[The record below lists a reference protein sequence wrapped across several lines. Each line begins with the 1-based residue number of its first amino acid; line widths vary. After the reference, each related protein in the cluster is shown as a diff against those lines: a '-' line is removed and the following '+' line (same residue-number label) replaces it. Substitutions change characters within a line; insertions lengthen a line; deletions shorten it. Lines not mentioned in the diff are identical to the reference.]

1 MTKNQNIMKIVSL
14 SILASLLFSVQGFS
28 QTESYYTDN
37 NCLFIYFRINSS
49 KLKIYYGNG
58 MEEEV
63 SGDPQILAA
72 TVTNKFLKNGYVL
85 HDVSGNNDS
94 AQLPGD
100 FFFFVR
106 KEQEK

>member
-1 MTKNQNIMKIVSL
+1 MKIIFM
-14 SILASLLFSVQGFS
+14 SILSSFVFSIQGFS

-37 NCLFIYFRINSS
+37 NCMCIYFKISSS

-63 SGDPQILAA
+63 SGDPQILTA
-72 TVTNKFLKNGYVL
+72 TVTNKFLKNGYIL
-85 HDVSGNNDS
+85 HDIIGNNDS
-94 AQLPGD
+94 SQLPGD

-106 KEQEK
+106 KEQDK